1 MAIVLSA
8 LQPIFSNAN
17 FVSAQQEDEKN
28 ESSLNIAGLVDN
40 LDLSALDKYLE
51 QMEESGGISVGSS
64 AKEYIQ
70 ALISG
75 DKSFSTDDLLNV
87 LMSALSASS
96 SAFAIIS
103 TLVAM
108 CIIWSLATGI
118 EWKNNSNSAKNA
130 VNLACVSTMSVIVF
144 YWIYRMVSSASSY
157 FDDMK
162 NLCDAVF
169 PVFFTL
175 LSASGASGSASALSP
190 VAAMVSVTLF
200 TVIKS
205 VVFPIALAVLCLSM
219 AGSLTEKLPLNA
231 LIDFLSETC
240 SRIMKT
246 GFYVFA
252 AFTATQSIYI
262 GIKDRVSLRMG
273 KFALS
278 KYVPIIGGYLSDGFN
293 YVIAGSVLIKNAA
306 GLMTLAIIFMRF
318 IPVLVSLIIASLSLK
333 LVCAIAEPL
342 NVSGAKSLLCK
353 AEKCLSLVRAA
364 ITGATFLL
372 IIFVGATMAC
382 GSAVL

>member
-1 MAIVLSA
+1 
-8 LQPIFSNAN
+8 
-17 FVSAQQEDEKN
+17 
-28 ESSLNIAGLVDN
+28 
-40 LDLSALDKYLE
+40 
-51 QMEESGGISVGSS
+51 
-64 AKEYIQ
+64 
-70 ALISG
+70 
-75 DKSFSTDDLLNV
+75 
-87 LMSALSASS
+87 
-96 SAFAIIS
+96 
-103 TLVAM
+103 
-108 CIIWSLATGI
+108 
-118 EWKNNSNSAKNA
+118 
-130 VNLACVSTMSVIVF
+130 MSVIVF
-144 YWIYRMVSSASSY
+144 YWIYRIVSSASAY

-162 NLCDAVF
+162 NLCDSVY

-190 VAAMVSVTLF
+190 LAAMVSVTLF

-293 YVIAGSVLIKNAA
+293 YVIAGSVLIKNSI
-306 GLMTLAIIFMRF
+306 GIIGVFMLVMTVIVPLIRMAIF
-318 IPVLVSLIIASLSLK
+318 
-333 LVCAIAEPL
+333 
-342 NVSGAKSLLCK
+342 SLLLK
-353 AEKCLSLVRAA
+353 ATAALTESFSFSTASALLTSFSKTVGYFAMCL
-364 ITGATFLL
+364 ITVGFMFFIVVLL
-372 IIFVGATMAC
+372 MII
-382 GSAVL
+382 SANGVI